1 MRKDGRTPE
10 SVTRIH
16 VLLQELVDRKIILGA
31 QGFSLEDGEGCH
43 IVVGEAAPGTDVT
56 PDIAGRL
63 YCANKP
69 VLAVTTGIASEE
81 GLVGLH
87 TALSHYFDDCT
98 PAMAAVTIAD
108 LLGHTVL
115 LPPTL
120 HKNAASLDERARR
133 VVNRAVPRPGSAH
146 YNAQTTSAL
155 LGGILERVYSMPL
168 ERVIAEKVASP
179 LSLRDLSLMPRPGRP
194 YGPLHRRDGSMCFV
208 PVEDEAR
215 GLSPVNPG
223 QAGVSTAADMGLV
236 YADLLKSLKGQGT
249 LLAPST
255 ARSLLEI
262 RRSIQLYDLGPRSW
276 GLGFQRDLPQ
286 GILGAGWSRDTFGHV
301 GTAPRRIVVLHAAD
315 PASDRVLTFRFFSS
329 IDDHRVQ
336 QLTTR

>member
-1 MRKDGRTPE
+1 M
-10 SVTRIH
+10 TRIR
-16 VLLQELVDRKIILGA
+16 VLLKEWVDRKIILGA
-31 QGFSLEDGEGCH
+31 QVFSLEDGVACH
-43 IVVGEAAPGTDVT
+43 IVAGEAAPGTDVT
-56 PDIAGRL
+56 PDIVGRL

-69 VLAVTTGIASEE
+69 VLAVSTGIASEE

-87 TALSHYFDDCT
+87 TPLSHYFDDCT

-108 LLGHTVL
+108 LLGHTVR

-120 HKNAASLDERARR
+120 YKNTASLDERARR
-133 VVNRAVPRPGSAH
+133 IVTCAVPRPGNAH

-155 LGGILERVYSMPL
+155 LGAILERVYSMPL
-168 ERVIAEKVASP
+168 EHVIAEKVAAP
-179 LSLRDLSLMPRPGRP
+179 LALRDLSLVPRPGQQ
-194 YGPLHRRDGSMCFV
+194 YGPLHRRDGSMRFV

-223 QAGVSTAADMGLV
+223 QAGVSTAAGMGLV
-236 YADLLKSLKGQGT
+236 YADLLNSLKGHGT

-255 ARSLLEI
+255 AMSLLEI
-262 RRSIQLYDLGPRSW
+262 SRSIQLYDLGPRSW
-276 GLGFQRDLPQ
+276 GLGFQRDLQQ

-315 PASDRVLTFRFFSS
+315 PVSGRVLTFRLFS
-329 IDDHRVQ
+329 IVDDHRVQ
-336 QLTTR
+336 QLTTMS